1 MQPKKHKDTTHL
13 WPNWAVWTVFV
24 NCAH

>member
-1 MQPKKHKDTTHL
+1 MTNSCS
-13 WPNWAVWTVFV
+13 NWAVWTVFV